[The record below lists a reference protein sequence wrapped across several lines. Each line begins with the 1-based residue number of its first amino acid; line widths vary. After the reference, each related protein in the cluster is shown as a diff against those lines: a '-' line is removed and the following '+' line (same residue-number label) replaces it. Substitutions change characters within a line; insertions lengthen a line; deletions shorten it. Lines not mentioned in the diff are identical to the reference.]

1 MNQNTKDSLNRL
13 GKAIEAAEKHLRKLP
28 AAYLEETTHYWT
40 NDQGDFSLYIDFNG
54 VLQLEGPDD
63 KIRRLQ
69 EVKTTTR
76 LMACQE
82 IPKLIDLAETNEYL
96 VNQQIQDV
104 ADFIEQ
110 RLQQ

>member
-1 MNQNTKDSLNRL
+1 MNQTTKDSLNRL
-13 GKAIEAAEKHLRKLP
+13 GKAIEATEKYLRKLP

-40 NDQGDFSLYIDFNG
+40 NDQGDFSLYFDE

-69 EVKTTTR
+69 EVNVTTR